1 MLDCES
7 SMRILNSAQMRD
19 ADRRTVEDV
28 GIPSIVLMENAGRQ
42 VVAAIEAM
50 FSDVAELKIAVLCG
64 RGNNGGDG
72 FVVAR
77 TLLQRG
83 VDVSTFLVG
92 AVAEVRGDARTNLEV
107 LGNLGHTIVEINDS
121 PDWEL
126 HFSEIRGC
134 DLLVDALFGT
144 GLKTPL
150 VGTLRDRG
158 RRHQRGGPAGRLDR
172 SAVGALG

>member
-1 MLDCES
+1 MGPILSHPRGHAPTDPPADRAHDLSSEVLDCEP

-19 ADRRTVEDV
+19 ADRRTTEEV
-28 GIPSIVLMENAGRQ
+28 GIPAIVLMENAGRQ

-50 FSDVAELKIAVLCG
+50 FSDVGELTVAVLCG
-64 RGNNGGDG
+64 RGTNGGDG
-72 FVVAR
+72 FVIAR

-92 AVAEVRGDARTNLEV
+92 EIGGVRGDARTNLEI

-134 DLLVDALFGT
+134 D
-144 GLKTPL
+144 
-150 VGTLRDRG
+150 
-158 RRHQRGGPAGRLDR
+158 
-172 SAVGALG
+172 